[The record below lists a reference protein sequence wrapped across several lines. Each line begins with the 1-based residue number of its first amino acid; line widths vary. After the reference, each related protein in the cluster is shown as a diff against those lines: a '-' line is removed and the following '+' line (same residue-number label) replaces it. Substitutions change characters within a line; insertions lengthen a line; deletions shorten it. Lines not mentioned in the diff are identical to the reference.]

1 MIKQY
6 SVFAFIAATAMV
18 AGASP
23 VTSGAIMKDYGSRAP
38 RMYKATTSD
47 VFKSEAFAKKEAMN
61 RILRGENAM
70 QKVSDK
76 EPVATHGP
84 SSVIGDITAPNGETW
99 NYTGNLDYERIP
111 HDAYTEYK
119 LKHFSYTIYNARGEK
134 VGTVSDDIHYAEDEV
149 RAVGCDFTPIITRNF
164 FNTDDKYEV
173 CIGLSFNTKE
183 VGMNRYKSLIY
194 SIGGEKDGEND
205 KIIRTMDS
213 FVGDVVEGPASAD
226 GRDNFFLTFS
236 KDENGTPEDP
246 ESFWSMLQSYSVNV
260 VTYGRALNDTD
271 GPRPLLTKNIPL
283 LNLPGNQDTTP
294 FLFSMVHEGQVYI
307 ILQMLK
313 EPLWMPYDSP
323 MDEYEQ
329 RADNTLV
336 VNFYKADENAITL
349 DYTTPIAVNKSD
361 DSAVYVTY
369 YSVGDMR
376 YRGDVLFGKYGESAH
391 KAALF
396 VTAEDYYTLADKG
409 LKSYYV
415 YDSTGKRLKTLA
427 ESTEFTQPLSDIK
440 DAEPQQLFVTAPN
453 DQYNLSFVNLLS
465 ATEAFNMSNVV
476 EVEDNNFLNVLVNL
490 DRTPVGDSYQYAIE
504 CSSPLELDND
514 RTLSQIVW
522 LDKDGKFDHMEYAD
536 LGTDVQYAQ
545 LYIESNALE
554 VGKVM
559 TDQRAYIALIKRG
572 IAGSKLDEEL
582 LVTNAITNPDWQVG
596 EQALLLGPGEYG
608 VLSGIVPDLYSEVHT
623 LSVYY
628 LSGKNTGEKKLT
640 QVVYALPFL
649 SSGIDM
655 PATDSK
661 TDGTSAKVYNMDG
674 TLAGIGM
681 DTNSLPA
688 GVYIIVN
695 GREAR
700 KVIIK

>member
-1 MIKQY
+1 MIKKH
-6 SVFAFIAATAMV
+6 SVFAFIAATAMA

-23 VTSGAIMKDYGSRAP
+23 VTPGTIMKDYGSRAP

-47 VFKSEAFAKKEAMN
+47 VFKSEAFAKREAMN
-61 RILRGENAM
+61 HILRGENAM
-70 QKVSDK
+70 QKASDK
-76 EPVATHGP
+76 EPVSTYGP
-84 SSVIGDITAPNGETW
+84 SSVVGDITAPNGETW

-111 HDAYTEYK
+111 HEAYTEYK
-119 LKHFSYTIYNARGEK
+119 LKHFSYTIYNAHGEK

-149 RAVGCDFTPIITRNF
+149 RAVGCDLTPIITRNF

-173 CIGLSFNTKE
+173 CIGLLFNTKE
-183 VGMNRYKSLIY
+183 AGMNRYKSLIY

-226 GRDNFFLTFS
+226 GRDNFFLTFT
-236 KDENGTPEDP
+236 KDVSDTPEDP

-271 GPRPLLTKNIPL
+271 GPRALLTKNIPL
-283 LNLPGNQDTTP
+283 LNMPGNQDTTP

-323 MDEYEQ
+323 MEESVQ

-376 YRGDVLFGKYGESAH
+376 YRGDILFGAYRENAD
-391 KAALF
+391 KAALY
-396 VTAEDYYTLADKG
+396 VTVEDYYSSADTG
-409 LKSYYV
+409 LKSYYI
-415 YDSTGKRLKTLA
+415 YDSTGKRLATLA
-427 ESTEFTQPLSDIK
+427 ENTEHTQALSDI
-440 DAEPQQLFVTAPN
+440 DGFEPQQLFVTSN
-453 DQYNLSFVNLLS
+453 DGQYLLNFVNLTS
-465 ATEAFNMSNVV
+465 ATKVLSMTNVIQTD
-476 EVEDNNFLNVLVNL
+476 DNNYQNILVNL
-490 DRTPVGDSYQYAIE
+490 DRMPVDKTYQYAVE
-504 CSSPLELDND
+504 CTSPLVLDND
-514 RTLSQIVW
+514 RTLSQIAW
-522 LDKDGKFDHMEYAD
+522 LKMSGEFDHMEYAD

-545 LYIESNALE
+545 LYIECNALE

-572 IAGSKLDEEL
+572 TAGSQLEEEL

-608 VLSGIVPDLYSEVHT
+608 VLSNIVPDLYSDPGT
-623 LSVYY
+623 LTVYY
-628 LSGKNTGEKKLT
+628 LSGDNAGDQKLT

-655 PATDSK
+655 PAADSM
-661 TDGTSAKVYNMDG
+661 TDGTSANIYNMDG

-681 DTNSLPA
+681 DATSLPA